1 MEKRDFY
8 VILGV
13 SKNCSDAELKKA
25 YRRLAMKHHPDRNL
39 DNAEAEELF
48 KEAKEAYEILKDSQ
62 KRAAYDQFGHAGVDG
77 QGAGGFGGGAGG
89 AGFGD
94 IFGDVF
100 GDIFGGGRSG
110 GGRSGAYRG
119 SDLQYNLE
127 MTLEEAVFGIK
138 KELNIPR
145 MDSCDTCH
153 GSGAKEGSEP
163 STCHTCQGVG
173 QVRMQQGFFS
183 VQQACPTCKGT
194 GKVISNPCGS
204 CDGEGRVEKN
214 KKISV
219 KIPAG
224 VDTGDRVRLSGE
236 GEAGVGGGPAGDLFV
251 QVHVKKHK
259 LFERD
264 GDDLFCTVP
273 ISFISATLGGELQAP
288 TLDGQVKLKI
298 PSETQTGKKF
308 RLRSKGVNPVRGG
321 PQGDLI
327 CEVVVETP
335 VKLNKEQK
343 SLLKAFNK
351 SLEKSGK
358 KHSPQLH
365 SWTDSAKGFFDDIK
379 EKFKQ

>member
-8 VILGV
+8 IILGV

-39 DNAEAEELF
+39 DNAAEAEGLF
-48 KEAKEAYEILKDSQ
+48 KEAKEAYEILKDAQ
-62 KRAAYDQFGHAGVDG
+62 KRAAYDQFGHAGVEG
-77 QGAGGFGGGAGG
+77 QGAGFGGGAGG

-138 KELNIPR
+138 KELNIPS

-163 STCHTCQGVG
+163 STCQTCQGVG

-204 CDGEGRVEKN
+204 CHGEGRVEKN

-264 GDDLFCTVP
+264 GDDLFCAVP

-298 PSETQTGKKF
+298 PSETQTGKRF
-308 RLRSKGVNPVRGG
+308 RLRGEGVHPVRGG

>member
-1 MEKRDFY
+1 MEKRDYY

-25 YRRLAMKHHPDRNL
+25 YRRLAMKHHPDRNP
-39 DNAEAEELF
+39 DNTEAEGLF
-48 KEAKEAYEILKDSQ
+48 KEAKEAYEILKDAQ
-62 KRAAYDQFGHAGVDG
+62 KRAAYDQFGHAGVEG
-77 QGAGGFGGGAGG
+77 QGAGFGGGAGG

-138 KELNIPR
+138 KELNIPS

-163 STCHTCQGVG
+163 STCQTCQGVG

-204 CDGEGRVEKN
+204 CHGEGRVEKN

-264 GDDLFCTVP
+264 GDDLFCAVP

-298 PSETQTGKKF
+298 PSETQTGKRF
-308 RLRSKGVNPVRGG
+308 RLRGEGVHPVRGG